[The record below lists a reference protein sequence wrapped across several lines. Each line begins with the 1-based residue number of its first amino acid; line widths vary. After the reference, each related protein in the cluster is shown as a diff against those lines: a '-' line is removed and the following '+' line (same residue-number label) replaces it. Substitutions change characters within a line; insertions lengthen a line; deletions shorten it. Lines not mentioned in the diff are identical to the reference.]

1 MLPAHA
7 GQARSER
14 HFLSTKMP
22 ICPACHSRK
31 IRKSSWHPGD
41 GYARLLFFHAYRC
54 RDCQE
59 KIWRVRP
66 LKAAV
71 PAAMLTL
78 VALLAWQLVRPPKH
92 HAGAGAP
99 SAFATLLA
107 RAQAGD
113 AAAQLDVAARYREG
127 DGVIQNDRL
136 ASQWLAKAAARGGA
150 QAEFEYGRALLN
162 GRGVVQDYRAAFQWI
177 SKAAHQGYAPAQ
189 YQLGQMYQFGTGTAM
204 NKAQAYLWYNVAAAQ
219 GVEQAARSR
228 DGVVW
233 QLSADQVQAMQAE
246 ALKLFPAAGAQPAK

>member
-1 MLPAHA
+1 M
-7 GQARSER
+7 
-14 HFLSTKMP
+14 
-22 ICPACHSRK
+22 PACPTCRSRK
-31 IRKSSWHPGD
+31 TRRSSWRSGD
-41 GYARLLFFHAYRC
+41 GCARLLFFHAYRC

-59 KIWRVRP
+59 KFWRARP
-66 LKAAV
+66 LKAAIPV
-71 PAAMLTL
+71 AVLAL
-78 VALLAWQLVRPPKH
+78 VALLAWQLARPKH
-92 HAGAGAP
+92 PAGASAP
-99 SAFATLLA
+99 SAFAKLLA
-107 RAQAGD
+107 RAQGGD

-127 DGVIQNDRL
+127 DGVIQNDRF
-136 ASQWLAKAAARGGA
+136 ASQWLAKAAAHGGV

-162 GRGVVQDYRAAFQWI
+162 GSGVVQDYRAAFQWI

-204 NKAQAYLWYNVAAAQ
+204 NKPRAYLWYNVAAAQ

-246 ALKLFPAAGAQPAK
+246 ALKLFPAAGAQPAR